1 MVRQKPKAGFGKRA
15 SNKSVSELIK
25 NHLITLGLNKM
36 AEPVRL
42 LTKWLTDQ
50 PSERV
55 TVVSSERLTAERA
68 AKLLSEVGVESKVID
83 PKNRLSDEAAFVLTI
98 PPLCERLEDLPLLS
112 EYFIAEYLEINERED
127 RGIHSSHLPVLFFM
141 CYKYNSPTGLITP
154 LLAEDEYVG
163 YLRKALRENLFI
175 RNAKEVVQYSY
186 QLGENEKRKAFR
198 PFTLLRSNYIE
209 FYPDRLPNASLY
221 QKEDNEIASYPI
233 APIIDPDTGRKLPY
247 QAHVWS
253 VASAEFRH
261 FLDNSGIPKI
271 DRNVLKLVGIDSL
284 QSRMIDNGV
293 KCIPQL
299 AKLKIKPISNISNR
313 HRKAKTFWEMYSV
326 QNDNLVKGVS
336 KQTTVNVIGAGPQNL
351 ETVVLTND
359 KIENRLNKSGD
370 YWEIFFNGKK
380 FMMHNSLGI
389 NLISQLLSHPG
400 QSIHVTKL
408 FAIIDGSDFVPI
420 RHNLE
425 QLSDEQ
431 LYEIG
436 LSRSKLDNPHDIV
449 DEKALQ
455 NIKKQKSETEER
467 LEANYYTEP
476 DKRLEDSQLLDCLN
490 RYLGAVQNIG
500 GRSRKTA
507 NSVERTRIRAK
518 SAITRTLVKIQ
529 SSHVEL
535 WKHLNS
541 TIRTGTTC
549 AYLPDKPTDWCI
561 KIPSQ

>member
-1 MVRQKPKAGFGKRA
+1 MAGQQPKTGFGKRDGHE
-15 SNKSVSELIK
+15 SVSGHIR
-25 NHLITLGLNKM
+25 NYLITLGLNKM

-50 PSERV
+50 PSEPV

-83 PKNRLSDEAAFVLTI
+83 PRNRLSDVAACLLTI

-112 EYFIAEYLEINERED
+112 EFFIAEYLEINERED
-127 RGIHSSHLPVLFFM
+127 RGIHSSHLPVLYFL
-141 CYKYNSPTGLITP
+141 CHKYNSPTGLTTP

-186 QLGENEKRKAFR
+186 QFGDNEKRKAFR
-198 PFTLLRSNYIE
+198 PFTLLEEYYVE
-209 FYPDRLPNASLY
+209 FYPDRLPNASQY

-233 APIIDPDTGRKLPY
+233 APIIDLDTGRKLPY

-253 VASAEFRH
+253 VATSEYRR
-261 FLDNSGIPKI
+261 FLADYKLLQNDS
-271 DRNVLKLVGIDSL
+271 NALKLIGIDGL
-284 QSRMIDNGV
+284 QSRMIKIGA

-299 AKLKIKPISNISNR
+299 AKLKIKPISNISDRYKNA
-313 HRKAKTFWEMYSV
+313 KAIWELYSI
-326 QNDNLVKGVS
+326 QNDDLVNGIS
-336 KQTTVNVIGAGPQNL
+336 EQTTENAIGAGPQNH
-351 ETVVLTND
+351 ENVVLTND
-359 KIENRLNKSGD
+359 KNENRLNKSGD
-370 YWEIFFNGKK
+370 YWEISFNGKK
-380 FMMHNSLGI
+380 LMIHNSLGI

-400 QSIHVTKL
+400 KSIHVTQL
-408 FAIIDGSDFVPI
+408 FSIIDGSDFVPI

-431 LYEIG
+431 LFEIG
-436 LSRSKLDNPHDIV
+436 LSRSKLDNSYDIV

-455 NIKKQKSETEER
+455 NVKKQKSKVEER
-467 LEANYYTEP
+467 LEVNYYTEP
-476 DKRLEDSQLLDCLN
+476 DKRLKDRQQLDYLN

-500 GRSRKTA
+500 GRSRKAA

-518 SAITRTLVKIQ
+518 RAITRTLVKIR

-541 TIRTGTTC
+541 TIRTGTSC
-549 AYLPDKPTDWCI
+549 VYIPDKPTDWRI